1 MQSTRTAES
10 RAEVCAHRCLASRPA
25 AVEVLLMLRE
35 GEARGKRLAV
45 YCLCDL
51 YQPYQRQ
58 PRPVQ
63 CWVAHPT
70 AHTCRSTAKPH
81 ESARCQR
88 HVRCESELRGGAAP
102 QSADVSR
109 PFAWRHAG
117 WGAKLGR
124 CWELCVPGRTRYAT
138 RRSRRYSTTPEQ
150 ISLHEQPIASHP
162 KATGLRQGSDCC
174 IFTTVHG
181 PPPLS
186 RTRTQTRL
194 ETTKRPGVRC
204 RPIKQ
209 LVLYYVCR
217 HGSQHTVLKEQR

>member
-1 MQSTRTAES
+1 M
-10 RAEVCAHRCLASRPA
+10 CAHRCLASRPA

-88 HVRCESELRGGAAP
+88 HVRCESELRDGAAP

-109 PFAWRHAG
+109 PFAWRHATPRG
-117 WGAKLGR
+117 GARSWADAGS
-124 CWELCVPGRTRYAT
+124 CVYLVAPDTPHAGLDAT
-138 RRSRRYSTTPEQ
+138 AQPPEQ
-150 ISLHEQPIASHP
+150 ISLHEQQIASHP
-162 KATGLRQGSDCC
+162 KATHRDRAPTHRPLHAAPYCIAFLFSPDGS
-174 IFTTVHG
+174 
-181 PPPLS
+181 PPTKPLPPS
-186 RTRTQTRL
+186 
-194 ETTKRPGVRC
+194 
-204 RPIKQ
+204 
-209 LVLYYVCR
+209 
-217 HGSQHTVLKEQR
+217 

>member
-1 MQSTRTAES
+1 
-10 RAEVCAHRCLASRPA
+10 
-25 AVEVLLMLRE
+25 MLRE

-109 PFAWRHAG
+109 PFAWRHATPRG
-117 WGAKLGR
+117 GARSWADAGS
-124 CWELCVPGRTRYAT
+124 CVYLVAPDTPHAGLDAKHNPLSRSLSTNSRLPPTPKPRT
-138 RRSRRYSTTPEQ
+138 
-150 ISLHEQPIASHP
+150 
-162 KATGLRQGSDCC
+162 ATGLRHTGRS
-174 IFTTVHG
+174 T
-181 PPPLS
+181 L
-186 RTRTQTRL
+186 RR
-194 ETTKRPGVRC
+194 
-204 RPIKQ
+204 
-209 LVLYYVCR
+209 
-217 HGSQHTVLKEQR
+217 TVLPSSSHRMGHLQRNPCLHHNPPNNTSVTHSGCTRCAHAPVAQAISKFPRT